1 MDQSIKQTPEK
12 IRVCVRTNSFLFEK
26 GLAELARYYF
36 IARDKMLCIIDA
48 DTFGTKTHL
57 VKYLEFIRRIK
68 PEMLVLITGHHTR
81 SEQHAWYVKANESL
95 AGWRDTIDAMNFM
108 LPNLDNIID
117 HYKRRKAGEIK
128 FLYQD
133 EYDGKD
139 GRRE

>member
-68 PEMLVLITGHHTR
+68 PDMLVLITGHLPR

-95 AGWRDTIDAMNFM
+95 AVWRDTIDAMNFM

>member
-1 MDQSIKQTPEK
+1 MDQSIKQAPEK

-68 PEMLVLITGHHTR
+68 PDMLVLITGHLPR

-128 FLYQD
+128 FLYQY

>member
-36 IARDKMLCIIDA
+36 IARDKMLCIVDA

-68 PEMLVLITGHHTR
+68 PDMLVLITGHHTR

-95 AGWRDTIDAMNFM
+95 SGWCETIDAMNFM
-108 LPNLDNIID
+108 RPNLDSVID
-117 HYKRRKAGEIK
+117 FYKR
-128 FLYQD
+128 QHD
-133 EYDGKD
+133 
-139 GRRE
+139 

>member
-1 MDQSIKQTPEK
+1 MDQSIKQAPEK

-68 PEMLVLITGHHTR
+68 PDMLVLITGHHTR

-95 AGWRDTIDAMNFM
+95 SGWCETIDAMNFM
-108 LPNLDNIID
+108 RPNLDSVID
-117 HYKRRKAGEIK
+117 FYRR
-128 FLYQD
+128 QHD
-133 EYDGKD
+133 
-139 GRRE
+139 

>member
-68 PEMLVLITGHHTR
+68 PDMLVLITGHLPR
-81 SEQHAWYVKANESL
+81 SEQHVWYVKANESL

>member
-68 PEMLVLITGHHTR
+68 PDMLVLITGHHTR
-81 SEQHAWYVKANESL
+81 SEQHAWYVRANESL
-95 AGWRDTIDAMNFM
+95 SGWCETIDAMNFM
-108 LPNLDNIID
+108 RPNLDSVID
-117 HYKRRKAGEIK
+117 FYRR
-128 FLYQD
+128 QHD
-133 EYDGKD
+133 
-139 GRRE
+139 

>member
-1 MDQSIKQTPEK
+1 MDQSIKHPPEK

-68 PEMLVLITGHHTR
+68 PDMLVLITGHLPR

>member
-1 MDQSIKQTPEK
+1 MDQSIKQPPEK

-68 PEMLVLITGHHTR
+68 PDMLVLITGHLPR

-95 AGWRDTIDAMNFM
+95 AGWCETIDAMNFM
-108 LPNLDNIID
+108 QPNLDSVID
-117 HYKRRKAGEIK
+117 FYRR
-128 FLYQD
+128 QHD
-133 EYDGKD
+133 
-139 GRRE
+139 

>member
-12 IRVCVRTNSFLFEK
+12 NRVCVRTNSFLFEK

-68 PEMLVLITGHHTR
+68 PDMLVLITGHHTR

>member
-1 MDQSIKQTPEK
+1 MVQSIKQTPEK
-12 IRVCVRTNSFLFEK
+12 IRVCVRTNSFLLEK

-68 PEMLVLITGHHTR
+68 PDMLVLITGHLPR

>member
-68 PEMLVLITGHHTR
+68 PDMLVLITGHHTR
-81 SEQHAWYVKANESL
+81 SEQHAWYVRANESL
-95 AGWRDTIDAMNFM
+95 SGWCETIDAMNFM
-108 LPNLDNIID
+108 RPNLDSVID
-117 HYKRRKAGEIK
+117 FYRR
-128 FLYQD
+128 QND
-133 EYDGKD
+133 
-139 GRRE
+139 

>member
-36 IARDKMLCIIDA
+36 IARDKMLCIVDA

-68 PEMLVLITGHHTR
+68 PDMLVLITGHLPR

-108 LPNLDNIID
+108 LPNLDNIIE

>member
-68 PEMLVLITGHHTR
+68 PDMLVLITGHHTR

-95 AGWRDTIDAMNFM
+95 VGWRDTIDAMNFM

>member
-68 PEMLVLITGHHTR
+68 PDMLVLITGHHTR

-95 AGWRDTIDAMNFM
+95 SGWCETIDAMNFM
-108 LPNLDNIID
+108 RPNLDSVID
-117 HYKRRKAGEIK
+117 FYRR
-128 FLYQD
+128 QHD
-133 EYDGKD
+133 
-139 GRRE
+139 